1 MQTETPCRTSAAI
14 CVATRVRAEAAG
26 VSGAGT
32 AAMALRSGSVVNAT
46 RAPTLTVMV
55 AVQYRAHLRAK
66 SVLAR
71 EAYNNKFSHAPAR
84 IAVSNRAAESRD
96 GFSRPADRLH
106 RPQRQ

>member
-1 MQTETPCRTSAAI
+1 MQTETLCRTSAVI
-14 CVATRVRAEAAG
+14 YVATQVRAEAAG

-55 AVQYRAHLRAK
+55 AAQHRAHLRAK

-71 EAYNNKFSHAPAR
+71 G
-84 IAVSNRAAESRD
+84 I
-96 GFSRPADRLH
+96 
-106 RPQRQ
+106 QQ